1 MMEEKRLVEK
11 FNDEFV
17 KVIPIL
23 DSIKKGFL
31 TQNLAIVKENKEQFR
46 TMLKSRAAAILK
58 IIEEKDKTEV
68 QKQYL
73 NLIPAFQTIGLALEN
88 LFSKMETKVELKVLF
103 SEKALSEIK
112 ELYTILEKQ
121 FRDAKDYI
129 ATKNPVLKAEIKAG
143 WEQVFKTIDEYAVIH
158 QGRLIQGVCM
168 PQASYLYLDIVDS
181 IKRISRGLIDFV
193 EKV

>member
-46 TMLKSRAAAILK
+46 AMLKSRAAAILR
-58 IIEEKDKTEV
+58 IIEEKDKTEL

-112 ELYTILEKQ
+112 ELYAILEKQ

-129 ATKNPVLKAEIKAG
+129 ATKNPVLKAEINAG

-158 QGRLIQGVCM
+158 QGRLITGVCM